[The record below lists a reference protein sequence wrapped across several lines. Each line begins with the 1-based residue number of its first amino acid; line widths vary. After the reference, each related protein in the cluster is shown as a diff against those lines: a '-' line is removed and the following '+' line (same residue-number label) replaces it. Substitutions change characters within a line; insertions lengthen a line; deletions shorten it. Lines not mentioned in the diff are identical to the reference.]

1 MTKGMGIIQSNQP
14 LSRRG
19 DEAWRVDLGVGT
31 VSTWRDLRHTPWATA
46 SSPGESARLP
56 SVICLGRKTAAAPEA
71 LKMRMGPLGGEL
83 PWGGAVSTARPGWCC
98 CCPETVLPTGH

>member
-31 VSTWRDLRHTPWATA
+31 VSTWRDLRHTPGPRPALPVKVRDSHR
-46 SSPGESARLP
+46 SSAWDGKRQQRLR
-56 SVICLGRKTAAAPEA
+56 L
-71 LKMRMGPLGGEL
+71 
-83 PWGGAVSTARPGWCC
+83 
-98 CCPETVLPTGH
+98 